1 MANHSFNFFV
11 SFSIDEWKENVLILN
26 NSPFWE
32 ETQSFICFCQLTVN
46 EKVFF
51 CRYLQMLVC
60 QPSLRSRWALFICS
74 VLCHVNLLAR
84 TVFEIISLPFFL
96 HKLISISRQNWSW
109 EEIPSS
115 QNSSKEASFS
125 SVKNIP
131 SSVWKSTTVNHYT
144 MNHAVETPL
153 WPVSNVVLL
162 PC

>member
-11 SFSIDEWKENVLILN
+11 SFWITLLSEKKHRALFASV
-26 NSPFWE
+26 NSPWMRKF
-32 ETQSFICFCQLTVN
+32 
-46 EKVFF
+46 FF

-84 TVFEIISLPFFL
+84 TVFEIISFPFFL
-96 HKLISISRQNWSW
+96 LKLISISRQNWSC

-115 QNSSKEASFS
+115 QNSSKEASFP

-153 WPVSNVVLL
+153 RPVSNVVLL